1 MTNKKGT
8 TSLVFNTSHT
18 YYKNKEPKVY
28 KQRNPQI
35 HVYTNEIENVFLINN
50 DNFW

>member
-1 MTNKKGT
+1 MKYQEDGVQDT
-8 TSLVFNTSHT
+8 
-18 YYKNKEPKVY
+18 VY
-28 KQRNPQI
+28 MQWNPQI